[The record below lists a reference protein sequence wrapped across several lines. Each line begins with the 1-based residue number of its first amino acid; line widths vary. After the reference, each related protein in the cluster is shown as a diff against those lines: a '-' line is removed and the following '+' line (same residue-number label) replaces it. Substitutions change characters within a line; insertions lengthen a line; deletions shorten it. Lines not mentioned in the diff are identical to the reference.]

1 LDVTD
6 LNVTFVLDV
15 VVCCCLLHNL
25 LLGQASEEVA
35 CLIEILQRDGMIE
48 EVDDDP
54 VVDPAHGAARPID
67 FQRADLKRT
76 ELGMYLGWRQN
87 LVD

>member
-1 LDVTD
+1 
-6 LNVTFVLDV
+6 
-15 VVCCCLLHNL
+15 
-25 LLGQASEEVA
+25 
-35 CLIEILQRDGMIE
+35 MIE